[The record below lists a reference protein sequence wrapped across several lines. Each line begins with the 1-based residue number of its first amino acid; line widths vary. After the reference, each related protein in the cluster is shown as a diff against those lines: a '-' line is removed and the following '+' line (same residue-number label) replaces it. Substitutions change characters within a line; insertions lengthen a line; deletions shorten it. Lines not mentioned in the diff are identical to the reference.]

1 MPEKTDVTKID
12 ESKIHGYCT
21 IKVEL
26 DDNGQA
32 CDLTFITINEELAQI
47 IGRPVDQLIG
57 NGFYKVFP
65 KGDRKWL
72 KQFYEAAYLK
82 KSINFDDISKEV
94 EQYIHMEIYPVGKIG
109 YCACVICDVREDIF
123 NKLKQQ
129 EQQEELLKAYEEEK
143 QKNTEIRHYAETLGF
158 IYPLIIYTDYLNNYY
173 TMVEY
178 DGFVNKTA
186 SYSGTIDDLISVGA
200 STLPNPKEAE
210 AFFNL
215 FNREA
220 VIKAFKQGKKE
231 LSLRHSQNGDDG
243 KVHYMDTHVI
253 CTECSEDKI
262 TGVSV
267 SKCIDDE
274 AQKDY
279 AIQQANEH
287 AEVINAL
294 ATIYTTIMEAD
305 LVTHGFKIIQTNSPM
320 KTVVGNK
327 DEGNFDEVMEDVLK
341 FYMVPEDIDRM
352 REFVDLST
360 VSKRL
365 GSDTTLVTEY
375 KAPYDRWFESRFIA
389 KKRDENGNVI
399 SAIYAARDITSE
411 KLKELNYRD
420 QIHEQ
425 LMISSTLA
433 RNFKNVYLA
442 DLKKKTVKILKL
454 EAGYVN
460 VENEGIGVEFPFES
474 FLNHWLNNIVSSNNR
489 EELSKIFTIENV
501 EKYLKE
507 NNELTGTYQS
517 ETNGETHNFQYNVSK
532 VDEDGSKI
540 IIGFQNIDDIIRAH
554 LEEENKRREIEQAY
568 QKQLEEAA
576 KEADRANKAKTEF
589 LMRMSHDIRTPL
601 NGIIGMLDIAD
612 QCGNDIEKVRECR
625 LKVRESSDILLELI
639 NEVLD
644 MSKLESG
651 EVVLEYVPFNLKNL
665 FSQIFVVIDR
675 LADDQDIEI
684 IKDFDVEHIKYLGS
698 PMHLKRLILNIL
710 SNAVK
715 YNRSHGKVYFIC
727 KEKNFDGKSST
738 LEITIRDT
746 GIGMSEEFQKH
757 LFEPFQQENAAAR
770 TKYAGTGLGLPIAK
784 NLVEKMNGTISFTS
798 KKDVGTT
805 FIIQLPLEV
814 NFSETVGIVH
824 DDKKAFSIA
833 NENILLVEDNDINLE
848 IAKFILENSNANVIV
863 ARNGLEAI
871 ETFNASKPNE
881 ISAILMDI
889 MMPVMDGYE
898 ATRRIRAMDREDSK
912 IVPILAMTA
921 NAFSE
926 DRIACKNAGMN
937 AHIPKPLDADFVVRI
952 IAEQINA
959 TKENKQNITQEK
971 LRDFY

>member
-57 NGFYKVFP
+57 DGFYKVFP

-305 LVTHGFKIIQTNSPM
+305 LITYGFKIIQTNSPM
-320 KTVVGNK
+320 KTVCGDK

-727 KEKNFDGKSST
+727 KEKNFDGKTST

-824 DDKKAFSIA
+824 DDKKVFSIA

-863 ARNGLEAI
+863 ARNGLEAVEI
-871 ETFNASKPNE
+871 FNASKPNE

-898 ATRRIRAMDREDSK
+898 ATRRIRNSDREEGK
-912 IVPILAMTA
+912 LVPILAMTA

-959 TKENKQNITQEK
+959 EKERKQNITQEK
-971 LRDFY
+971 FRDFY

>member
-12 ESKIHGYCT
+12 ENKIHGYCT

-82 KSINFDDISKEV
+82 KSINFDDISKEA

-109 YCACVICDVREDIF
+109 CCACVICDVREDVF

-129 EQQEELLKAYEEEK
+129 EQQEELLKAYEDEK
-143 QKNTEIRHYAETLGF
+143 QKNIEIRHYAETLGF

-220 VIKAFKQGKKE
+220 VINAFKQGKKE

-253 CTECSEDKI
+253 CAECSEDKI

-327 DEGNFDEVMEDVLK
+327 EEGNFDEVMEDVLK

-352 REFVDLST
+352 RSFVDLST

-365 GSDTTLVTEY
+365 GTSTTLVTEY

-474 FLNHWLNNIVSSNNR
+474 FLNHWINNIVSSNNR

-517 ETNGETHNFQYNVSK
+517 NTNGETHNFQYNVSK

-540 IIGFQNIDDIIRAH
+540 IIGFQNIDNIIRAH

-651 EVVLEYVPFNLKNL
+651 EVVLEHVPFNLKNL

-684 IKDFDVEHIKYLGS
+684 IKDFDVEHIKYMGS
-698 PMHLKRLILNIL
+698 PMHFKRLILNIL

-814 NFSETVGIVH
+814 NFSETIGIVH
-824 DDKKAFSIA
+824 DDKKVFSIA
-833 NENILLVEDNDINLE
+833 NENVLLVEDNDINLE
-848 IAKFILENSNANVIV
+848 IAKFILENANANVIV
-863 ARNGLEAI
+863 ARNGLEAV
-871 ETFNASKPNE
+871 ETFNASKFNE

-898 ATRRIRAMDREDSK
+898 ATRRIRNSDREDGK
-912 IVPILAMTA
+912 HVPILAMTA

-971 LRDFY
+971 SRDFY